1 MKFTQGFLLG
11 FVALRQN
18 KLRSL
23 LTTLGI
29 IIGISAVIGMV
40 SVGGGAQWLM
50 LAEFERIGGA
60 NLIVVYRPDSIEKA
74 GKRVKNRSTAFL
86 RYEDEAELL
95 ANCPSIGKISSEI
108 SGFDLPASRGGR
120 NRMIK
125 IASGT
130 PGYEE
135 AHNWFVERG
144 RFIQKDDIE
153 SNARVCVIGSEV
165 GKQLFGR
172 SDPIGQELKVANT
185 RFTVLGIMETK
196 GNIMATEGWDNTV
209 VMPLTTMQT
218 RFVGQKIV
226 GNFYIQSDN
235 FENIDQAE
243 AEIRLVLKRLHPDGV
258 FEVFTSKKIIEQ
270 VSKVSRILQVLLGS
284 IAAIALFVGGIGLMN
299 IMLVSVTE
307 RTREIG
313 LRKAVGAKRRDILTQ
328 FMVEAIALSLTGG
341 LIGVLIGMGIGNGG
355 SWLISNV
362 LIKDANWPA
371 VVSQWAIIV
380 ALTVSTGVGVVFGS
394 YPAKKAADLTPT
406 EALHYQ

>member
-1 MKFTQGFLLG
+1 MKLTQGFLLG
-11 FVALRQN
+11 FAALGQN

-29 IIGISAVIGMV
+29 GIGIAAVIGMV
-40 SVGGGAQWLM
+40 SGGGGAQWLM
-50 LAEFERIGGA
+50 LSEFERIGGA
-60 NLIVVYRPDSIEKA
+60 NLIVVYRPDEIEKA
-74 GKRVKNRSTAFL
+74 GKGVKNRSTAFL

-108 SGFDLPASRGGR
+108 SGFDLPASRGAR
-120 NRMIK
+120 HRTIT

-135 AHNWFVERG
+135 AHNWFVEKG
-144 RFIQKDDIE
+144 RFMQDGDINM
-153 SNARVCVIGSEV
+153 NARVCVIGSEV
-165 GKQLFGR
+165 QKQLFGR
-172 SDPIGQELKVANT
+172 TDPIGQELKVANA
-185 RFTVLGIMETK
+185 RFTVVGVMETK
-196 GNIMATEGWDNTV
+196 GNIMATQGWDNTV
-209 VMPLTTMQT
+209 IIPLTTMQT
-218 RFVGQKIV
+218 RFVGQKII
-226 GNFYIQSDN
+226 GNFYIQAKN
-235 FENIDQAE
+235 FERIDPAE
-243 AEIRLVLKRLHPDGV
+243 AEIKLMLKRLHPDGV

-270 VSKVSRILQVLLGS
+270 VSNVSRILQVLLGG

-328 FMVEAIALSLTGG
+328 FMVEAMALSLTGG

-355 SWLISNV
+355 SWFISNV

-380 ALTVSTGVGVVFGS
+380 ALMVSTGVGVIFGS
-394 YPAKKAADLTPT
+394 YPALRAADLTPT
-406 EALHYQ
+406 EALHFQ